1 MFLHRENELEI
12 LQKDFSI
19 PNSSF
24 NFIFGRRKIGKTSF
38 VNSYISGKNS
48 FYISFL
54 EMMNLI
60 TFQTIHKNIE
70 NYLNK
75 KVDTFD
81 TFESFLKVIAKE
93 TFEEKLIL
101 VLDDFQN
108 LIKVEKDALSLFYKT
123 WNKELSYSNI
133 QVVILSSICSSN
145 KDDEYIYKKSSN
157 IIKLDKLPYSSIKE
171 LIPDVQAGDIMHIF
185 SAYGTNPDY
194 LKLYDPKKDFLLNI
208 KENFLSYEG
217 IFFNEGMDFLKKDL
231 NEISTYSSIL
241 YAIALGNNKI
251 GAIAGFL
258 NLKSTYLTRYL
269 QKLIDIMI
277 IKKYVP
283 INEDIKKSK
292 FGRYEIEDNFMRFWF
307 CYIYPNY
314 STLQKGDTINVVNHI
329 KEDFTKRLVQS
340 SYKMHILSLIKND
353 PYKYLGFI
361 PNNLGSWWNNK
372 DTNIDIIAYDSKN
385 IIFIDTKW
393 RDTQELEQSYA
404 ILKNKSDE
412 FKTTLNKKYII
423 FSKISPTKTI

>member
-12 LQKDFSI
+12 LEKDFSI

-38 VNSYISGKNS
+38 INSYISGKNS

-54 EMMNLI
+54 EMMNSI

-70 NYLNK
+70 NFLNK
-75 KVDTFD
+75 KIDTFD
-81 TFESFLKVIAKE
+81 TFESFLKIIAKE

-108 LIKVEKDALSLFYKT
+108 LIKVEKDALSLFYKD
-123 WNKELSYSNI
+123 WNKELSSSNI
-133 QVVILSSICSSN
+133 QVIILSSICSSN

-157 IIKLDKLPYSSIKE
+157 IIKLNKLPYFSIKE
-171 LIPDVQAGDIMHIF
+171 FIPEVQAGDIMHIF
-185 SAYGTNPDY
+185 SSYGTNPEY
-194 LKLYDPKKDFLLNI
+194 LKLYDPKKDFLLNL

-292 FGRYEIEDNFMRFWF
+292 FGRYEIEDNFIKFWF

-314 STLQKGDTINVVNHI
+314 SNLQKGDTYSVISHI
-329 KEDFTKRLVQS
+329 RNDFTKRLVRNT
-340 SYKMHILSLIKND
+340 YKMHILNLIKND

-361 PNNLGSWWNNK
+361 PNNIGSWWNNK

-393 RDTQELEQSYA
+393 RDKQKLEQSYA
-404 ILKNKSDE
+404 ILRNKSNE

-423 FSKISPTKTI
+423 FSKTSSTK